1 MDRVRASLLVFLLF
15 ALIVLSLSYAFI
27 PQGGLAKSISKLHEK
42 ISGGNSLSKEKS
54 KTELESKNK
63 SNVPP
68 RSDFTFKPTNKTA
81 PCPVS
86 LYPSNPMLV
95 CVDTPAKDVPI
106 PLNETWDI
114 IVKHPGVY
122 YVPLQTYGLIRGVDK
137 FEYLRIN
144 KPFQKAP
151 IGGTFSV
158 KITSTVIGSMIFKKS
173 KYLEVVN
180 SSALPMEFTYT
191 IRVADDA
198 PPGYYPL
205 FFELNVSGYIENA
218 LLAWV
223 QVLPRAVV
231 RITSMPSTLRGNGE
245 LTMHVLGTVTYPNGS
260 PIKRGTVT
268 ITINRTKAEKGI
280 IVGVGEVVNGT
291 FNVTCSIPSSVS
303 AGSYSVVAHYTGP
316 DAYPGNSDPQVVIQR
331 YPEIDVNVTTDNKT
345 VISGFIHYENIP
357 LNGTVTL
364 VVETDNG
371 TVRIPVK
378 VNNGVFNVTLSS
390 PVKSVKIIYPGN
402 GWYLPVEK
410 TVYRKPLLEFHG
422 VTIHAPSKVI
432 IYSSILVL
440 TALGIVGV
448 LMRRRVAVVENETPK
463 IPKQKAKEPPRVSI
477 LPLKRKVFVEGEV
490 IELLDLDCEL
500 KFDGK
505 PVEGRRVELK
515 GIGIHVLK
523 ACDMASELWVLP
535 PKEAVVMLY
544 RLHFLPFAMKYVS
557 VENKTPYEI
566 ALALSEKGFS
576 GDAFRIARIF
586 TKALYSPKDVNREDF
601 FRMVDSLQRMGVFK

>member
-1 MDRVRASLLVFLLF
+1 MDRVRASLLVFLLS
-15 ALIVLSLSYAFI
+15 ALMVLSLSYALI
-27 PQGGLAKSISKLHEK
+27 PQGGLAKGISKFHEK
-42 ISGGNSLSKEKS
+42 NSGGDSSSKKQVSVEG
-54 KTELESKNK
+54 
-63 SNVPP
+63 NVPP

-106 PLNETWDI
+106 PLNETWNI
-114 IVKHPGVY
+114 IVKQPGVY
-122 YVPLQTYGLIRGVDK
+122 YVPLETYGLIKGVDK
-137 FEYLRIN
+137 FEYLRID
-144 KPFQKAP
+144 KPFQKVP
-151 IGGTFSV
+151 TGGTFSV
-158 KITSTVIGSMIFKKS
+158 KVTSTVIGSMIFKKS
-173 KYLEVVN
+173 KYLEVVD

-223 QVLPRAVV
+223 RVLPRAVV
-231 RITSMPSTLRGNGE
+231 RITSMPATLRGNGE
-245 LTMHVLGTVTYPNGS
+245 LTMHVSGTVTYPDGS

-280 IVGVGEVVNGT
+280 VVGVGDVVNGT
-291 FNVTCSIPSSVS
+291 FNVTCSVPSSVS

-331 YPEIDVNVTTDNKT
+331 YPEIDVNVTTDNET
-345 VISGFIHYENIP
+345 VINGFIHYENTP

-371 TVRIPVK
+371 KVKIPVK
-378 VNNGVFNVTLSS
+378 VNNGIFNVTLSS
-390 PVKSVKIIYPGN
+390 PVKSVKILYPGN
-402 GWYLPVEK
+402 SWYLPVEK
-410 TVYRKPLLEFHG
+410 TVYKKPLLEFHR
-422 VTIHAPSKVI
+422 VEIPTPSKATL
-432 IYSSILVL
+432 YSSILAL

-448 LMRRRVAVVENETPK
+448 LMRRKLLVVGDETLK
-463 IPKQKAKEPPRVSI
+463 TPKQKSTELPRVST
-477 LPLKRKVFVEGEV
+477 LPLKRRVFVEGEV
-490 IELLDLDCEL
+490 IELPDLDCEL
-500 KFDGK
+500 KLDGK
-505 PVEGRRVELK
+505 PVEGRLLELR
-515 GIGIHVLK
+515 GIGLHILE

-544 RLHFLPFAMKYVS
+544 RLHFLPFARKYVP
-557 VENKTPYEI
+557 VDDKTPYEI
-566 ALALSEKGFS
+566 ARALPGKELS
-576 GDAFRIARIF
+576 GDAFQIAGIF
-586 TKALYSPKDVNREDF
+586 TKALYSLKDVNREDF
-601 FRMVDSLQRMGVFK
+601 FRMVDSLQRMGVFQ